1 MKKEIKGFE
10 NYTVNDC
17 GDNERT
23 IYNEIRCKYKK
34 PQQYKNGYFFVSLF
48 KNGKKQNVSTPSFSS
63 RSIHSKSR
71 Q

>member
-34 PQQYKNGYFFVSLF
+34 PQKLIFCEKYAKMLL
-48 KNGKKQNVSTPSFSS
+48 
-63 RSIHSKSR
+63 
-71 Q
+71 